1 MTTLAI
7 FNLNQIVDSA
17 NKHNNIWHLLILVII
32 AIILIGIV
40 GVVIA
45 ICIEDPTFILLTVV
59 ALCFGVA
66 LYIALRDTQT
76 TNSSATELISP
87 IKNSTILLNNPDITT
102 DASHK
107 DLDETVSVYYS
118 DNGSKTKLA
127 TITKINTNNGAD
139 TQIEVNPASELGK
152 CYVKVADYVAT
163 KDLSE
168 QPQLEIGKD
177 YVKAKIVYANG
188 KKENVTSRVSD
199 NNQSDSDKDTKKV
212 NL

>member
-7 FNLNQIVDSA
+7 FNLNQIVDFA
-17 NKHNNIWHLLILVII
+17 NKHDNSWPTLTLVII

-45 ICIEDPTFILLTVV
+45 ICIEDPTFVLLTIV
-59 ALCFGVA
+59 ALFFSID
-66 LYIALRDTQT
+66 LYIALRD
-76 TNSSATELISP
+76 SSATELISP
-87 IKNSTILLNNPDITT
+87 IKKSTVLLNNPDIIT

-139 TQIEVNPASELGK
+139 TQIEVDPASDLGK

-177 YVKAKIVYANG
+177 YVKANIVYANG
-188 KKENVTSRVSD
+188 KKENVTSRVAGND
-199 NNQSDSDKDTKKV
+199 QSNSDKDAKKV